1 MASVSEAIVDE
12 KVCQRMIEVG
22 VVAVDAVVL
31 VRVGL
36 LPEKDVL
43 LFQRCAQEH
52 RLLVVDIV
60 IL

>member
-1 MASVSEAIVDE
+1 
-12 KVCQRMIEVG
+12 
-22 VVAVDAVVL
+22 VVL